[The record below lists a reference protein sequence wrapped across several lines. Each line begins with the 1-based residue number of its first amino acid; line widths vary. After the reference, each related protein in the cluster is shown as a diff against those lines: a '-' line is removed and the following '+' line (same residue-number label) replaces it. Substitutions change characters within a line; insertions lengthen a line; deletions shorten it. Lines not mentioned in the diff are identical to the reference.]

1 MSSSPSAPVRV
12 ARAVTLKAPAHKS
25 PKHTSCFDRQ
35 AAEFPY
41 MFVGALPEADT
52 TDMVTVALSNA
63 VENLAH
69 VTPEEALLGWALPS
83 DPYFAIGERPSA
95 GDVSK
100 AAYKFH
106 KTVKAFQTAVEPET
120 WSLWEEMGKKADDA
134 GMKALIKGARAAATN
149 RDTRRLVLQN
159 ALYFAGLATDEPGTN
174 VNAWALRDNKARHEA
189 YVEFVRNG
197 PADLA
202 AMNAAANRAATT
214 IAADHAAAAA
224 GVKRKRASAEPE
236 DPESA
241 KKVRR
246 AALMAAFMDAG
257 VDVPVHN
264 DMTDEERVFLESGPR
279 KMADV
284 MDEAEAIAARRLIA
298 A

>member
-1 MSSSPSAPVRV
+1 MSASPSAPRV
-12 ARAVTLKAPAHKS
+12 ARAVALKAPPHKS

-106 KTVKAFQTAVEPET
+106 KTAKAFQTAVEPET
-120 WSLWEEMGKKADDA
+120 WTLWEEMGKKADEA

-197 PADLA
+197 PTDLA
-202 AMNAAANRAATT
+202 AMNAAANRAAAT

-224 GVKRKRASAEPE
+224 GVKRKRAAEAE
-236 DPESA
+236 DPEAA

-264 DMTDEERVFLESGPR
+264 DMTDEERTFLDCGP
-279 KMADV
+279 KKVSDV